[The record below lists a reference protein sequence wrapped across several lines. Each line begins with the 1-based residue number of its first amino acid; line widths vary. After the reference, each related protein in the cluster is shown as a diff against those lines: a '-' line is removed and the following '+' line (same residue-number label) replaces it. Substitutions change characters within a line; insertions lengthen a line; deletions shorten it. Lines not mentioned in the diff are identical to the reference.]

1 MDLENTKVQMR
12 KGSLEKFFQPTSENL
27 YLISRN
33 NFTNMTKI
41 FFLGK
46 KTNRIFNSEQ
56 HEKEEEEE
64 NLLSTN
70 NYLEMTDNGLQRK

>member
-1 MDLENTKVQMR
+1 MDLENIKTQTL
-12 KGSLEKFFQPTSENL
+12 KGALEKYFQPTSENL

-46 KTNRIFNSEQ
+46 KTNRIYNSEQ
-56 HEKEEEEE
+56 HEKDEEEE
-64 NLLSTN
+64 NLLPTN
-70 NYLEMTDNGLQRK
+70 TYLEMTDNGIQRK